1 MVGRGGRCDEP
12 GGAGVLGTSLL
23 GRLRSRDPGDAVLRR
38 AARLTLVASVVFYA
52 CRYGAGSPMLAT
64 YGLFGVV
71 AAGSFAQL
79 PGPAPQRARI
89 LVTSLPAVWALIAAG
104 TLLAWSTWAAA
115 GGMLVIGFVVAFA
128 GVGNPRL
135 VGLASAFQLFY
146 ILASFPPYQPD
157 TLPERLAGVT
167 LAVVLLAVA
176 EVFLWPDPVPVTYRQ
191 RLVEATGGVAA
202 FLEAT
207 AALLTDPRG
216 GHGGRD
222 TRRERAYDAVAG
234 LALGRNPP
242 EWAPTAAG
250 ARDRALRICAA
261 ALREVLAEADRL
273 AADAPPEP
281 IPDLAAARLLSS
293 CAETTRAA
301 GGSLA
306 PGAPPVDLGD
316 LDAAIGRAERAYP
329 VGEGDDRHAPDV
341 PRLCR
346 DATALALADQVRV
359 LAVGARV
366 ANGSRLEG
374 EEVSG
379 QFEYARHGPW
389 TLYWRQFRLHLAPRS
404 DYLHSSLRLAVALA
418 VARVAAGV
426 LSLTHGFWVLLA
438 TLTVLRTSAA
448 DTRTALRPAVL
459 GTIAGVVVS
468 GGLLLLVQEPIVY
481 AIALPF
487 TLMLAFG
494 VGRLLG
500 PVWQQALFTVLLTFV
515 FAQLAPEGWRLAAAR
530 LVDVVLG
537 AVIGVVAGIAMW
549 PRGASRD
556 LRRNAARYLEAS
568 ADAVDQT
575 IRAVLGG
582 PRPDQAFER
591 VRRSMVLVD
600 SSYCQYHTERPEPPS
615 RRVDWDA
622 VLAAGHRAVPAAES
636 LLRRNPP
643 GCLAGW
649 PAVAPLLRDSAGQ
662 LRSEYDDLADEVAH
676 GRPSGP
682 VPPPADCVDEL
693 DRIRPLLGAVGSQSS
708 IRHLVEVDRWLA
720 GLADSLSRIHPP
732 GGGDVSGRGG
742 KP

>member
-1 MVGRGGRCDEP
+1 M
-12 GGAGVLGTSLL
+12 LGTSLL
-23 GRLRSRDPGDAVLRR
+23 GRLRGRDPGDVVLRR
-38 AARLTLVASVVFYA
+38 AARLTLVASTVFYA
-52 CRYGAGSPMLAT
+52 CRYGADSPKLAT

-104 TLLAWSTWAAA
+104 SLLAWSTWAAA

-135 VGLASAFQLFY
+135 VGLASTFQLFY

-176 EVFLWPDPVPVTYRQ
+176 EVFLWPDPVPVTCRQ
-191 RLVEATGGVAA
+191 RLAKAADGVAA
-202 FLEAT
+202 FLDAT
-207 AALLTDPRG
+207 ADALTHPT
-216 GHGGRD
+216 GGRD
-222 TRRERAYDAVAG
+222 TWRERAYDAVAG

-242 EWAPTAAG
+242 AWAPTAAG
-250 ARDRALRICAA
+250 APDRALRICAA
-261 ALREVLAEADRL
+261 ALREMLAEAERL

-281 IPDLAAARLLSS
+281 IPDLAAARLLRS
-293 CAETTRAA
+293 CAVATRAA
-301 GGSLA
+301 GRSLSA
-306 PGAPPVDLGD
+306 DAPPVDLGD
-316 LDAAIGRAERAYP
+316 LDAAIGRAEVAYP
-329 VGEGDDRHAPDV
+329 VGEGDGRAAPDV

-346 DATALALADQVRV
+346 DATALALAAQVRV
-359 LAVGARV
+359 LAVGTRV
-366 ANGSRLEG
+366 ANGSRLDG
-374 EEVSG
+374 EDAYSG
-379 QFEYARHGPW
+379 LFEYARHGPW
-389 TLYWRQFRLHLAPRS
+389 TLYWRQFRAHLAPRS
-404 DYLHSSLRLAVALA
+404 AHLHSSLRLAVALA
-418 VARVAAGV
+418 VARVAAG
-426 LSLTHGFWVLLA
+426 LLQLTHGFWVLLA

-448 DTRTALRPAVL
+448 NTRTELRPAVL
-459 GTIAGVVVS
+459 GTIAGAVVS
-468 GGLLLLVQEPIVY
+468 GGLMLVVQEPIVY

-515 FAQLAPEGWRLAAAR
+515 FAQLAPEGWRLAEAR

-537 AVIGVVAGIAMW
+537 AVIGVLAGVAMW
-549 PRGASRD
+549 PHGASRD
-556 LRRNAARYLEAS
+556 LRRNAARYLAACAE
-568 ADAVDQT
+568 VVEQT
-575 IRAVLGG
+575 VQAVLGG
-582 PRPDQAFER
+582 PPPDRALDR
-591 VRRSMVLVD
+591 VRRSTTLVD
-600 SSYCQYHTERPEPPS
+600 SSYCQYHSERPDPPN

-622 VLAAGHRAVPAAES
+622 VLATGHRAVPAAES

-649 PAVAPLLRDSAGQ
+649 PAAAALLRDSAGQ
-662 LRSEYDDLADEVAH
+662 LRSGYDDLADEVAH

-682 VPPPADCVDEL
+682 VPVPTNCVDEL
-693 DRIRPLLGAVGSQSS
+693 DRVRPLLGEVGSRSS

-720 GLADSLSRIHPP
+720 GLADSLARIRPP
-732 GGGDVSGRGG
+732 GGGDASSRGG
-742 KP
+742 KS